1 MPPVLCPACGQPL
14 ADAPRTCPHCAAAI
28 APVAPVAPVA
38 RIVAGASPDLAPAI
52 ASHTAARRW
61 IVGGISFGGAG
72 LLMLL
77 KGFITIGLLVMLLGA
92 AAYAL
97 GRRMTR

>member
-28 APVAPVAPVA
+28 APVPPVG
-38 RIVAGASPDLAPAI
+38 RIVAGASPHR
-52 ASHTAARRW
+52 ASVPSTQAAARRW

-77 KGFITIGLLVMLLGA
+77 KGFITIGFLVMLLGA